1 MCVASV
7 RSVVPACLCLRAK
20 RVAGSSSP
28 DLCGA
33 GGSGRGVEEL
43 LGVLSVWKTGERAGG
58 GIHPFRGESR
68 EGSWGG
74 FLEGGDP

>member
-1 MCVASV
+1 MCGLRPLSRSGLSV
-7 RSVVPACLCLRAK
+7 SLGKAGG
-20 RVAGSSSP
+20 RVLTP

-58 GIHPFRGESR
+58 GIRPF
-68 EGSWGG
+68 
-74 FLEGGDP
+74 